1 MLLHACKS
9 NDNKMELIKLIT
21 KTRTNER
28 EQLAEAS
35 RMNCNCSVDTTRRNF
50 AAHAA
55 DAAD

>member
-1 MLLHACKS
+1 
-9 NDNKMELIKLIT
+9 MELIKLIT